1 MIKSSR
7 LAVSGAK
14 LQSLVRSKWIFGLI
28 AAGLVSVAATPPS
41 QQIPDEQYVYIM
53 TVIDRADALRKAGQ
67 ADAARA
73 KYKEA
78 ERALLQFKNANPLF
92 DPKTVAYRLKEVTDQ
107 ADARPPLAPMTNSAT
122 KPAANLEADSA
133 TAAAKS
139 GVKLLDPGAEPR
151 KALRYHIQAGDKQT
165 AIMTMKVKL
174 DMGNLPAGPDGKPM
188 VIPAIPAMSI
198 PMDITVQNVAANGD
212 ITYEMV
218 MEDVSLAQD
227 TNTPP
232 EVLQAMQKALVG
244 IKGLT
249 STGVM
254 SNRGISKKMDIKA
267 PAGSDPQ
274 ARQFMDQMKDGTSNM
289 NVPFPEEAVGVG
301 AKWEMKK
308 TTKIQ
313 TASVEQT
320 GTYELVSVDGDK
332 LSTKLNV
339 GFDASAPKGQGA
351 MAGMQAGGTSTG
363 TANLDLSKVIGPSA
377 EINMHLDAP
386 VGKGQVMKMD
396 ISMAIDAR

>member
-14 LQSLVRSKWIFGLI
+14 LQSLVRSKWIFGLV
-28 AAGLVSVAATPPS
+28 AAGLVTVAATSPN
-41 QQIPDEQYVYIM
+41 QTIPDEQYVRIM

-73 KYKEA
+73 KYQEA
-78 ERALLQFKNANPLF
+78 EKALLQFKAANPLF
-92 DPKTVAYRLKEVTDQ
+92 DPKTVAYRLKEVTDR
-107 ADARPPLAPMTNSAT
+107 ADTRPPIAPMTNSAT
-122 KPAANLEADSA
+122 KPAANLESDSA
-133 TAAAKS
+133 SADAKS

-151 KALRYHIQAGDKQT
+151 KVLRYHIQAGDKQT

-174 DMGNLPAGPDGKPM
+174 DMANPPAGPDGKPI

-218 MEDVSLAQD
+218 MEEGSLAQD
-227 TNTPP
+227 TNTSPQ
-232 EVLQAMQKALVG
+232 VLQQLQKALVG

-249 STGVM
+249 STGIM
-254 SNRGISKKMDIKA
+254 SNRGVTKKIDIKA
-267 PAGSDPQ
+267 STNPDPQ
-274 ARQFMDQMKDGTSNM
+274 ARQTMDQIKDGTSNM
-289 NVPFPEEAVGVG
+289 NVPFPEEAVGAG
-301 AKWEMKK
+301 AKWELKK

-320 GTYELVSVDGDK
+320 GTYELVAVDGDK
-332 LSTKLNV
+332 LSTKLTV

-351 MAGMQAGGTSTG
+351 AASMQLGGNSTG
-363 TANLDLSKVIGPSA
+363 TANLDLAKVVGPSA
-377 EINMHLDAP
+377 EINMHMD
-386 VGKGQVMKMD
+386 VSMGKGQAMKMD
-396 ISMAIDAR
+396 INMAIDAR

>member
-14 LQSLVRSKWIFGLI
+14 FQSLVRSKWIFGIL
-28 AAGLVSVAATPPS
+28 AAGLVTVAATPPS

-78 ERALLQFKNANPLF
+78 ERALLQFKAANPLF

-107 ADARPPLAPMTNSAT
+107 ADARLPLAPMTNSAA
-122 KPAANLEADSA
+122 KSAANLEADSA

-165 AIMTMKVKL
+165 AIMTMKVKFDSANPL
-174 DMGNLPAGPDGKPM
+174 VGPDGKQM
-188 VIPAIPAMSI
+188 MIPKIPAMSI
-198 PMDITVQNVAANGD
+198 PMDITVQSVAANGD

-218 MEDVSLAQD
+218 LGDVGIAQD
-227 TNTPP
+227 TNTAPDD
-232 EVLQAMQKALVG
+232 LQGMQKALAG

-254 SNRGISKKMDIKA
+254 SNRGIVKKFDTKI
-267 PAGSDPQ
+267 PAGADAQ
-274 ARQFMDQMKDGTSNM
+274 MRQFTDLIKDGSGNM
-289 NVPFPEEAVGVG
+289 NVPFPEEAVGAG
-301 AKWEMKK
+301 AKWELKK
-308 TTKIQ
+308 TTKVQ

-332 LSTKLNV
+332 LSTKSNV
-339 GFDASAPKGQGA
+339 GIEASAPKGQGV
-351 MAGMQAGGTSTG
+351 MADMQMGGNTLG
-363 TANLDLSKVIGPSA
+363 TANLDLAKVVGPST
-377 EINMHLDAP
+377 ELNMHMDVP
-386 VGKGQVMKMD
+386 MGKGQVMKTD